1 MNITY
6 TSLSKVFI
14 TLLLLF
20 SSLEANTLQIMPLGD
35 SITYDNNKADLT
47 APRPKNIRTAYRSH
61 LWYML
66 QEAAIPANFLGSQVA
81 GEAVTPAF
89 DADNEGHPNWTSYDI
104 SSSVYQFLSANN
116 ADTILLH
123 IGTNDRSASVDGV
136 NAILD
141 DIDRYEADTR
151 RNVRVLVA
159 MIIGRSGAA
168 NVVIDNFNTNLY
180 TLINNRINDGDMLTL
195 VDMYR
200 GAGLIASDYTDITHP
215 NDTGYQKMATVWFNT
230 LVEPYNVALHS
241 FPRSIIPTGHIN
253 TVSIDEAS
261 NEVTLVTKVPDNGI
275 QF

>member
-1 MNITY
+1 MTY
-6 TSLSKVFI
+6 KSIFKLFSPLV
-14 TLLLLF
+14 LLF
-20 SSLEANTLQIMPLGD
+20 SFLNANTLQIMPLGD
-35 SITYDNNKADLT
+35 SITYDNNKADLDQ
-47 APRPKNIRTAYRSH
+47 PRPQNLRTAYRSH

-66 QEAAIPANFLGSQVA
+66 QEAQIPVNFVGSQVA
-81 GEAVTPAF
+81 GQAITPAF
-89 DADNEGHPNWTSYDI
+89 DPDNEGHPNWTSYDI
-104 SSSVYQFLSANN
+104 SSSVYQFLSANH
-116 ADTILLH
+116 ADTVLLH

-141 DIDRYEADTR
+141 DIDRYETDSG

-168 NVVIDNFNTNLY
+168 NVVIDNFNGNLH
-180 TLINNRINDGDMLTL
+180 TLINKRINDGDMLTL

-230 LVEPYNVALHS
+230 LLQPYNVALHS
-241 FPRSIIPTGHIN
+241 FARSIIPTGYIQSL
-253 TVSIDEAS
+253 SIDEAT
-261 NEVTLVTKVPDNGI
+261 NEVSFVTKVPNNGI